1 MVLQDISTL
10 DDIQL
15 LVDTFYEKIRKDAL
29 LGPIFNEKIGDNWS
43 DHLQRMYKF
52 WQTVL
57 LDEHTYFGAPFPP
70 HAQLPVE
77 MEHFNHWLSIFSD
90 TVMSLFSGEKAD
102 KAVWQGQRMAEIFHS
117 KIESR
122 KLIDKSE

>member
-57 LDEHTYFGAPFPP
+57 LDEHTYFGAPFPQ
-70 HAQLPVE
+70 HAQLPVGI
-77 MEHFNHWLSIFSD
+77 EHFNQWLSIFSD
-90 TVMSLFSGEKAD
+90 TVMSLFYGEKAD
-102 KAVWQGQRMAEIFHS
+102 KAIWQGQRMAEMFHS
-117 KIESR
+117 KIEYR
-122 KLIDKSE
+122 KLIDKS